1 MVELGR
7 LMTAMVT
14 PMDASGVVDYVQA
27 GKLARALVDSGSD
40 GLVVVGTTGE
50 SPTLVRS
57 EELEL
62 FRAVKAALGDLGTVV
77 AGTGSNSTSE
87 AIEATRQA
95 EAVGVDGALLVTP
108 YYNKPSQEG
117 LFQHFSA
124 IAAATKLPCILYNVP
139 GRTGINLAA
148 ETVIRLSAV
157 PNIVG
162 LKEAGGSMA
171 QASQVISGTPDDFH
185 VWSGNDADNF
195 GIMALGGYG
204 AISVASHLVGLQ
216 IKQMMTLLLGGDSAA
231 AAELH
236 RGLLPL
242 FDRLFILSNP
252 VPVKYAMDQ
261 LGFKVGQTRLPLVP
275 PDTKSAELIMKAV
288 RASKIDIKL

>member
-171 QASQVISGTPDDFH
+171 QASQVSSMAASVADARSSGTD
-185 VWSGNDADNF
+185 WSRTC
-195 GIMALGGYG
+195 
-204 AISVASHLVGLQ
+204 S
-216 IKQMMTLLLGGDSAA
+216 
-231 AAELH
+231 
-236 RGLLPL
+236 
-242 FDRLFILSNP
+242 
-252 VPVKYAMDQ
+252 
-261 LGFKVGQTRLPLVP
+261 
-275 PDTKSAELIMKAV
+275 
-288 RASKIDIKL
+288 